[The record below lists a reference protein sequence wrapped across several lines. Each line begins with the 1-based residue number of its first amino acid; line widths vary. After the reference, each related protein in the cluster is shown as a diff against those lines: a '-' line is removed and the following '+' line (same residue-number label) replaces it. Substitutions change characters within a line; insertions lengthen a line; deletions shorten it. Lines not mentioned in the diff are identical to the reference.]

1 MEALWLARVVH
12 VLGVVLWI
20 GGVAMVTT
28 VILPWIRRLPLDENP
43 VEFFENV
50 EQRFA
55 RQARL
60 VTVLTGL
67 SGFYLVHRMGV
78 WGRYLMPEFWWI
90 HAMTLIWLVFTL
102 ILFVLEPLV
111 LREVLV
117 RRAERDP
124 AGTLAIIQRAHWVLL
139 ILSLVTVA
147 GAVAGS
153 HGWVSRLA
161 GSP

>member
-1 MEALWLARVVH
+1 MESFVLARVIH

-28 VILPWIRRLPLDENP
+28 VLLPWIRRLPLEENP
-43 VEFFENV
+43 VEFFEQV
-50 EQRFA
+50 EHRFA
-55 RQARL
+55 RQARI
-60 VTVLTGL
+60 VTLLTGL
-67 SGFYLVHRMGV
+67 SGFYLLHVMGA
-78 WGRYLMPEFWWI
+78 WSRYLDAGFWWI
-90 HAMTLIWLVFTL
+90 HAMTLIWIVFTL

-111 LREVLV
+111 LRDVLI

-139 ILSLVTVA
+139 ILSLVTIA

-153 HGWVSRLA
+153 HGWSFRPS
-161 GSP
+161 GG

>member
-1 MEALWLARVVH
+1 MESFILARVIH

-20 GGVAMVTT
+20 GGVAMITT
-28 VILPWIRRLPLDENP
+28 VILPWIRKLPHQENP
-43 VEFFENV
+43 VAFFEHV

-55 RQARL
+55 RQARV
-60 VTVLTGL
+60 VTLLTGL
-67 SGFYLVHRMGV
+67 SGFYLLHQMGA
-78 WGRYLMPEFWWI
+78 WSRYLLLEYWWL

-111 LREVLV
+111 LRDVLI

-124 AGTLAIIQRAHWVLL
+124 SGTLAIIERAHWVLL
-139 ILSLVTVA
+139 TLSLVTAA

-153 HGWVSRLA
+153 HGWSFRLG
-161 GSP
+161 GS